1 MIRMPSASPFVST
14 TALAT
19 AIAAALAFAGAQ
31 PALAAQPAPAEA
43 TKPAPVADLV
53 SRVNIPYES
62 FTLPNGLRVLV
73 STDRKAP
80 VVAVS
85 VWYAVGSKN
94 EPKGKTGFAHLF
106 EHLMFNGSEHAP
118 GDFFEPLQQVGATDM
133 NGTTWFDRTNY
144 FETVPTAALDR
155 TLMLES
161 DRMGYL
167 LGAVTQ
173 EKLDNQRSVVQ
184 NEKRQGDNQPFGMVE
199 YEELETLYPSG
210 HPYHHSTIGSMDDL
224 NSASLEDVKGW
235 FRDHYGPN
243 NAILV
248 LAGDIDLATAKAKVA
263 RWFGAI
269 PAGPAV
275 QPVSVPVPTLPAPVS
290 KTIKDQI
297 ATTRIYR
304 VWTIPGLDNPEY
316 LPLQMAGVVLGGL
329 ASSRLDD
336 ALVRQQQ
343 LAVSVSASTSIFAQ
357 GGQFE
362 VFADVKPGTDPAKVS
377 AALDAEVARF
387 LAQGPT
393 QDELE
398 RAATTFAAGQIRA
411 LESVGGGNG
420 KAPTLAEGLL
430 YQRDAGAYRKELNAA
445 AALTPAQVRDVTR
458 KWLSRPTFALTVEP
472 GTRTEGGEHRGGFL
486 TDPKSPSARPA
497 FWRDPRF
504 ADGSA
509 SGAGASAPDRSE
521 LPPVGQ
527 LSPLVF
533 PKIERATLAN
543 GMKVYFA
550 RRADVPAVS
559 VRVSFDAGYAGDP
572 KNALG
577 TEALLLKLM
586 NEGTTTLD
594 SSAFARARERL
605 GAGISGS
612 ANADTTSF
620 QLDAV
625 TPNLAA
631 SLGLLADY
639 IQHPALDA
647 GELERVRAQQLTAIS
662 GEMKDPTSLAFRV
675 LYPTLYGPQH
685 PYGIPATGTGDPAVV
700 ARLSRDD
707 LATFHKRWF
716 RPDTASV
723 FVVGDTTLAEVT
735 KLLEKSF
742 GTWKAPAEPAPV
754 KNFAV
759 PVPVQKPRIILIDRP
774 ASPQSVIMTGEVLD
788 AKGTDDLLALRTAN
802 DIFGGNFLSRINT
815 NLRETKGWSYGVS
828 SGVVD
833 REDRVPF
840 RIIAPVQTDQTGPAI
855 AELRKELTSFL
866 GAKGVTADE
875 IKWSTSGSARELPG
889 MFETSR
895 SVLDGVSSIIENK
908 RPDNYYETLAG
919 RYGSMTAQQA
929 DAAARAAL
937 SADKLVYV
945 VVGDAAKVR
954 PQLEALGLPVE
965 SLAIDSNVGSK

>member
-1 MIRMPSASPFVST
+1 MVRMPSASPLVSATTLT
-14 TALAT
+14 TAL
-19 AIAAALAFAGAQ
+19 AAALAFAGTQSAF
-31 PALAAQPAPAEA
+31 AAQPAPAEA
-43 TKPAPVADLV
+43 IKPAPVADLV
-53 SRVNIPYES
+53 SRVNIPYDS

-73 STDRKAP
+73 NTDRKAP

-85 VWYAVGSKN
+85 VWYAIGSKN

-118 GDFFEPLQQVGATDM
+118 GDFFEPLQQIGATDM

-248 LAGDIDLATAKAKVA
+248 LAGDIDLATARAKVEK
-263 RWFGAI
+263 WFGAI

-290 KTIKDQI
+290 RTIKDQI

-304 VWTIPGLDNPEY
+304 VWAIPGLDNPEY

-343 LAVSVSASTSIFAQ
+343 LAVSVSANTSIFAQ

-362 VFADVKPGTDPAKVS
+362 VYADVKPGTDVAKVS
-377 AALDAEVARF
+377 AALDAEIARF
-387 LAQGPT
+387 LAEGPT
-393 QDELE
+393 RDELE
-398 RAATTFAAGQIRA
+398 RATTTFAAGQIRA
-411 LESVGGGNG
+411 LESVGGMGG

-430 YQRDAGAYRKELNAA
+430 YQHDAGAYRKELNAA
-445 AALTPAQVRDVTR
+445 AALTPAQVRDMAK
-458 KWLSRPTFALTVEP
+458 KWLSRPTFVLTVEP

-486 TDPKSPSARPA
+486 TDPKSSSARPA

-504 ADGSA
+504 AGGSA
-509 SGAGASAPDRSE
+509 SGGGTSAPDRSE

-533 PKIERATLAN
+533 PKIERATLPN

-550 RRADVPAVS
+550 RRAEVPTVS
-559 VRVSFDAGYAGDP
+559 VRVSFDAGYAADP

-605 GAGISGS
+605 GAGISAS

-620 QLDAV
+620 QLNAV

-647 GELERVRAQQLTAIS
+647 GELERVRAQQLAAIS

-685 PYGIPATGTGDPAVV
+685 PYGIPATGTGDPAIV

-735 KLLEKSF
+735 RLLEKSF
-742 GTWKAPAEPAPV
+742 GAWQAPAEPAPS

-759 PVPVQKPRIILIDRP
+759 PVPAQKPRIILIDRP
-774 ASPQSVIMTGEVLD
+774 ASPQSVIMAGEVLD

-828 SGVVD
+828 SGVVE

-855 AELRKELTSFL
+855 AELRKELTGFL

-895 SVLDGVSSIIENK
+895 AVLDGVDSIIENK
-908 RPDNYYETLAG
+908 RPDNYYETLAA

-937 SADKLVYV
+937 SADRLVYV

-954 PQLEALGLPVE
+954 PQLETLGLPVE
-965 SLAIDSNVGSK
+965 SLAIDSDVGSK